1 LKGAGHLDTF
11 IPMTTFEQV
20 PKNLREQ
27 MVERI
32 AAMSE
37 RDVAELYELWLLKE
51 KMDVRREMS
60 DQAEQEES
68 TGAWEK
74 LLELVREYRSRKRNS

>member
-1 LKGAGHLDTF
+1 M
-11 IPMTTFEQV
+11 PTFEPV

-27 MVERI
+27 MVKRI

-51 KMDVRREMS
+51 KLAVRQEMS
-60 DQAEQEES
+60 DQATREHAS
-68 TGAWEK
+68 GIWEK
-74 LLELVREYRSRKRNS
+74 LPDLVREYRSGKKSA

>member
-1 LKGAGHLDTF
+1 
-11 IPMTTFEQV
+11 MTTFEQV